1 MLVLQRMMA
10 DHELQ
15 RQRVA
20 EGVKLQEESHSRHEM
35 ERLRVEQMI
44 QAERKSSEAYSVSC
58 LFENRLRG
66 SGWARVQAYC
76 LDPC

>member
-1 MLVLQRMMA
+1 MLRSNPTQRMMA

-44 QAERKSSEAYSVSC
+44 QAERKSSEAYSVSTHRKNAC
-58 LFENRLRG
+58 AEGKEQYTVPLR
-66 SGWARVQAYC
+66 W
-76 LDPC
+76 